1 MAMSARE
8 SKRRSNHSAANG
20 ARRRST
26 GRSGCGLRP
35 RPSRATCGTRSEII
49 IPVVVRNRVRG
60 AIVGISDRPDALPP
74 DLKIMLLRSTKTA
87 QLWYELGE
95 LHDARFSAIR
105 NLADCLEAWH
115 LLQRVEEGPALYAGL
130 AAILTADCG
139 LGWHRANLP
148 QSPRRPPRRRAGVCG
163 GVAR

>member
-1 MAMSARE
+1 MFNSERVDASGNVRE
-8 SKRRSNHSAANG
+8 GKHGEIEPLGRNRGPEEIDRAIGMRSWTEAEQSY
-20 ARRRST
+20 
-26 GRSGCGLRP
+26 LRW
-35 RPSRATCGTRSEII
+35 TRSEII

-95 LHDARFSAIR
+95 LHERAVLSDQESGRLPGGLASAPKGR
-105 NLADCLEAWH
+105 GGAGASD
-115 LLQRVEEGPALYAGL
+115 AGL

-139 LGWHRANLP
+139 LGWHRA
-148 QSPRRPPRRRAGVCG
+148 
-163 GVAR
+163 